1 MANSQA
7 YGQALF
13 ATLAETFWCSIYGI
27 LSSRADEWVFLG
39 DYLCLFLS
47 DPYSGSVRLS
57 ECNKKYASSVICC
70 E

>member
-1 MANSQA
+1 MPLLQRTTGEDGVANSQA

-39 DYLCLFLS
+39 GLS
-47 DPYSGSVRLS
+47 LL
-57 ECNKKYASSVICC
+57 IFI
-70 E
+70 